1 MRLILSFAILVT
13 LFSCTGKKETPD
25 VSVIKVNISTQRFEK
40 VLFDTNNNPLDK
52 NFDTALAPFGAFGS
66 FFIHTLLNADPSW
79 PQDTLRNYLASFTSS
94 YKEVFDTAEKKFND
108 FTLYENEI
116 KKSLQY
122 LKYYFPRYKAPHKII
137 TYIGPLDGY
146 GDIITED
153 ALIIGLQHHLGKD
166 VSFYKQDWFQETYP
180 SYIYSRFEPEYISIN
195 AMKNIIN
202 DMYPDDKMESSLGI
216 QMVEAGKKL
225 VVLEKLLPD
234 AEAYRLIGYT
244 EEQWK
249 GCVEHERAIWDLF
262 IQNNLLQSIDKNI
275 VKNYLGESPK
285 TQELGESS
293 PGNIGAFAGWQI
305 VKKYMTKFPEI
316 KPDELMKT
324 DAEKILQ
331 LAKYKP

>member
-1 MRLILSFAILVT
+1 MRILLSFTILIA
-13 LFSCTGKKETPD
+13 LFSCSGKNENPD
-25 VSVIKVNISTQRFEK
+25 VSGIKVNISTFRFEK
-40 VLFDTNNNPLDK
+40 DLFNPVHDPKHL
-52 NFDTALAPFGAFGS
+52 NFDTAYAEFGS
-66 FFIHTLLNADPSW
+66 FGPFFINTILNADPTW
-79 PQDTLRNYLASFTSS
+79 PEDTLKNYVASFASS
-94 YKEVFDTAEKKFND
+94 YKNVFDTAEKIFKD
-108 FTLYENEI
+108 FSSYENEI

-122 LKYYFPRYKAPHKII
+122 LKYYFPNYKAPSKII

-153 ALIIGLQHHLGKD
+153 AFIIGLQHHLKKD

-180 SYIYSRFEPEYISIN
+180 SYIYSRFEPEYISVNCI
-195 AMKNIIN
+195 KNIIN
-202 DMYPDDKMESSLGI
+202 DMYPDDKIESTLGI

-225 VVLEKLLPD
+225 FVLKKLLTD
-234 AEAYRLIGYT
+234 AEDYRLIGYT

-249 GCVEHERAIWDLF
+249 GCVKHERAIWDLF
-262 IQNNLLQSIDKNI
+262 IQNDLLQSIDKNI
-275 VKNYLGESPK
+275 IKNYLGESPK

-305 VKKYMTKFPEI
+305 VKKYMDKFPEI
-316 KPDELMKT
+316 KPDVLMNT

>member
-1 MRLILSFAILVT
+1 MRILLSFTILIA
-13 LFSCTGKKETPD
+13 LFSCSGKNEKPD
-25 VSVIKVNISTQRFEK
+25 VSGIKVNINTLRFEK
-40 VLFDTNNNPLDK
+40 ALFNPNNNLKDK
-52 NFDTALAPFGAFGS
+52 NIDTVFATFGS
-66 FFIHTLLNADPSW
+66 FGPFFINTLLNADPAWSE
-79 PQDTLRNYLASFTSS
+79 DTLKNYVASFASS
-94 YKEVFDTAEKKFND
+94 YKNVFDTAEKIFKD
-108 FTLYENEI
+108 FSPYENEI

-122 LKYYFPRYKAPHKII
+122 LKYYFPNYKAPSKII
-137 TYIGPLDGY
+137 SYIGPLDGY

-153 ALIIGLQHHLGKD
+153 ALIVGLQHHLGKD

-180 SYIYSRFEPEYISIN
+180 SYIYSRFEPEYISVN
-195 AMKNIIN
+195 CMKNIIN
-202 DMYPDDKMESSLGI
+202 DMYPDDKIEYALGI

-225 VVLEKLLPD
+225 FVLEKLLPD

-262 IQNNLLQSIDKNI
+262 IQNDLLQSIDKNI
-275 VKNYLGESPK
+275 IKNYLGESPK
-285 TQELGESS
+285 THELGESS

-305 VKKYMTKFPEI
+305 VKKYMNKFPEI
-316 KPDELMKT
+316 KPDVLMNT